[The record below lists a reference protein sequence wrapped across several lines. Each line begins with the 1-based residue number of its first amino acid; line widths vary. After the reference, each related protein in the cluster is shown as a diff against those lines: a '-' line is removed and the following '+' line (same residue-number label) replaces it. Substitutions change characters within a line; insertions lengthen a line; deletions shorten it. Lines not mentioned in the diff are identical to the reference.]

1 MNGAGGRAN
10 SIDLSSLQRWF
21 QAVVTHPAG
30 VERGAAEFA
39 AEQSPTIDE
48 VATASAMQTPAE
60 RLGVYAHAYWARL
73 LECLREEF
81 PVVRKLVGDEAFDQ
95 FAVGYL
101 MEHPSQSY
109 TLAQLGRRLAAYLA
123 RTLGRLTDDKSLS
136 DDDAAAHFGGFVVDL
151 ATLERSIGEVFDLV
165 GGETLGFLQADQLA
179 AVPAQERGSVRLTPL
194 ATFHLSAFGYDV
206 NSYFTAS
213 RKLPDAVPDL
223 TPNPTFLALSRRE
236 YIVRRTPL
244 SKAQHTLLT
253 AIVAGAS
260 LSDALAALLAEQQE
274 LPSAGH
280 ETLTSATLE
289 AWFADW
295 AAAGF
300 FGPLN

>member
-1 MNGAGGRAN
+1 MNGTGGRAD
-10 SIDLSSLQRWF
+10 SIDLGSLQRWF
-21 QAVVTHPAG
+21 QAVVTHPGG

-39 AEQSPTIDE
+39 AEQSPTIEE
-48 VATASAMQTPAE
+48 VATGSAMQTSAE

-81 PVVRKLVGDEAFDQ
+81 PVVRQLVGDEAFDQ

-109 TLAQLGRRLAAYLA
+109 TLAELGRRLAAYLV
-123 RTLGRLTDDKSLS
+123 RTLGRLTDDESAS

-165 GGETLGFLQADQLA
+165 GGETLGFLQADDLA
-179 AVPAQERGSVRLTPL
+179 SIPAQERASLRLTPL
-194 ATFHLSAFGYDV
+194 ATFRVSAFDYDV

-213 RKLPDAVPDL
+213 RKHSDAMPNL
-223 TPNPTFLALSRRE
+223 TPNPTFVALSRRE

-244 SKAQHTLLT
+244 SKAQHTVLT
-253 AIVAGAS
+253 TIFAGAS
-260 LSDALAALLAEQQE
+260 LGDALAALLAEQQGLSFADRE
-274 LPSAGH
+274 PLSPAKIES
-280 ETLTSATLE
+280 
-289 AWFADW
+289 WFADW

-300 FGPLN
+300 FGRLT